1 MSSSSSSSNLPVL
14 SPRFINNSTRL
25 SVPKFV
31 ANNLLLQPSDCIVNN
46 FGSLTLSGSISGT
59 RGLVIN
65 GNSNGLLTLTGNVS
79 YTGTTR
85 ILGGRLKITGTF
97 GTNGIY
103 APNDVVSIPNPLN
116 NNGATTSSISRSPNQ
131 FLMNSELEYASS
143 SDLVLAGHL
152 SIYQQSFFGTTPANP
167 NAPHNP
173 NKKVIVSGT
182 GRLTWGVLA
191 INFDAAI
198 EVNNGFFRV
207 GNNNARGGI
216 LLVPSILVAPGA
228 TLEFNRTDTYDGPV
242 TARLDGSGNIVL
254 MTGSLGLSGIGH
266 TFSGSF
272 TINNGSTLT
281 LLRQMPS
288 AASFVNNGTM
298 AVSVNDPGYWDVN
311 QLLLTTTFNNSTT
324 TYGYLNDWT
333 AGTAAPGDVTGQIQ
347 SAGLGNDMSEFAGF
361 VPGRIALVQRGVQP
375 FQTKA
380 NNAVAAGAIG
390 MIIYNNTTGITTPTV
405 TSSIPVVMITQSAG
419 QQILTNLNTG
429 TVSARI
435 RNTATGVVNFNNLI
449 TGTGTF
455 VKTGS
460 APVILGNSVQQT
472 LSVQAGPLRIA
483 SGATVSGAISV
494 SSGAA
499 FELLNETRSNNFSIN
514 GTGVSSGGVI
524 RNLSG
529 NSTLSGGITQTAA
542 SRINSDAGELV
553 LGGTVSGAF
562 GLTFGGAGNITSNG
576 VLSTITGLTKD
587 GAGRLVING
596 NNTFNGTTTLSAG
609 VLRVG
614 HASALGVATSTVS
627 IPASTAIEVING
639 ISFARN
645 LSSAGTGVS
654 SAGSLRSIS
663 GNNTFA
669 GNYTLTAASRI
680 NSDADTLT
688 LSSAGTLTGT
698 FGLTFGGAG
707 NINVNRAIATS
718 TGAVTKDGTGA
729 ATFLATNTYSG
740 TTTISSGTLQIGS
753 NGTAGTLGTGNVV
766 NNATLIF
773 NRSNNNTISN
783 VISGTGSF
791 VHNGSGTTT
800 LSGNNTYSGGTTIN
814 SGTLVAGSNTCF
826 GTGPITVNAGATL
839 NTAGR
844 TLSNTIVNNGGTVI
858 NVVPW
863 TPSQLGSNLAVWLDA
878 DDSSTITLNGS
889 TVSQWRD
896 KSVNARHLSQANA
909 ANQPTRTLNALNGG
923 TALTFSGNQWLFS
936 LAVSGLLRN
945 VAGGSLTVVTNYT
958 NAIQQR
964 FAASVLNSLST
975 SRVAVFLQPTSLLAG
990 GGRRV
995 DSDAFTAALSATA
1008 YTNGTSV
1015 IQSLSL
1021 NFAENINSQFVNG
1034 SAAGTSTFSG
1044 GGNSSDTA
1052 ALSLAVGCSTADGI
1066 SAGNLM
1072 AGLVSEVV
1080 LTQGV
1085 LSTLDRQ
1092 RLEGYLAHRWGLT
1105 ANLPTDHPF
1114 KNTAPTT

>member
-1 MSSSSSSSNLPVL
+1 MSTLSGNRVIPRSITNTGTGNKTIGLNL
-14 SPRFINNSTRL
+14 FININC
-25 SVPKFV
+25 P
-31 ANNLLLQPSDCIVNN
+31 VNN
-46 FGSLTLSGSISGT
+46 NGYLTLSGILSGGRALTFFGNGTTELTNSNNTYDGKIQLRSGTLKISGNSKILT
-59 RGLVIN
+59 RGAGSNNSHMIN
-65 GNSNGLLTLTGNVS
+65 G
-79 YTGTTR
+79 
-85 ILGGRLKITGTF
+85 ILEHSSSEDLIF
-97 GTNGIY
+97 N
-103 APNDVVSIPNPLN
+103 NPID
-116 NNGATTSSISRSPNQ
+116 GPQ
-131 FLMNSELEYASS
+131 FLFN
-143 SDLVLAGHL
+143 
-152 SIYQQSFFGTTPANP
+152 ITANP
-167 NAPHNP
+167 NAKIISNGPGKIHFRNP
-173 NKKVIVSGT
+173 YADNSFNGTIEINSG
-182 GRLTWGVLA
+182 GYVK
-191 INFDAAI
+191 
-198 EVNNGFFRV
+198 V
-207 GNNNARGGI
+207 GNNDTIANAGKGNGTGSIAWTQAITISSGG
-216 LLVPSILVAPGA
+216 
-228 TLEFNRTDTYDGPV
+228 TLEFDRNPSSSSIDVFAVISGSGPV
-242 TARLDGSGNIVL
+242 IV
-254 MTGSLGLSGIGH
+254 TRSSTINFWGINSSH
-266 TFSGSF
+266 NGSF
-272 TINNGSTLT
+272 TIQSGKVNMN
-281 LLRQMPS
+281 RQS
-288 AASFVNNGTM
+288 SHQFVNNGTLTLTM
-298 AVSVNDPGYWDVN
+298 SDPSYWQNTGLFVFSRTAN
-311 QLLLTTTFNNSTT
+311 GVSTT
-324 TYGYLNDWT
+324 YTYLTDYT
-333 AGTAAPGDVTGQIQ
+333 IGTSSNGFVNNVQIQ
-347 SAGLGNDMSEFAGF
+347 AAGLGNDMTEFSGF
-361 VPGRIALVQRGVQP
+361 VAGRIALVQRGVQP
-375 FQTKA
+375 FQTKV
-380 NNAVAAGAIG
+380 NNAIAAGAVGVI
-390 MIIYNNTTGITTPTV
+390 MYNNTTGLTTPTL
-405 TSSIPVVMITQSAG
+405 TANIPVVMVTQALG
-419 QQILTNLNTG
+419 QQLISEMNAGTVTASINTG
-429 TVSARI
+429 LPFGVSSTPLF
-435 RNTATGVVNFNNLI
+435 NNSVSGTGVLSKAGSGTIVIGPNVNHSGSTNI
-449 TGTGTF
+449 T
-455 VKTGS
+455 
-460 APVILGNSVQQT
+460 
-472 LSVQAGPLRIA
+472 AGALRIDG
-483 SGATVSGAISV
+483 SDRLPNSSVSV

-499 FELLNETRSNNFSIN
+499 FEILGGSTFSRNISIN
-514 GTGVSSGGVI
+514 GTGISSGGAI
-524 RNLSG
+524 RNISG
-529 NSTLSGGITQTAA
+529 NNTLNGNYTLTAA
-542 SRINSDAGELV
+542 SRINSDADELV
-553 LGGTVSGAF
+553 LNGTVGTGAT
-562 GLTFGGAGNITSNG
+562 GLTVGGSGNITLNG
-576 VLSTITGLTKD
+576 FLVTITGLTKD

-663 GNNTFA
+663 GNNTFS

-707 NINVNRAIATS
+707 NININRAIATS
-718 TGAVTKDGTGA
+718 TGAVTKDGTGT

-740 TTTISSGTLQIGS
+740 TTTISAGTLQIGS

-814 SGTLVAGSNTCF
+814 GGTLVAGSNTCF

-839 NTAGR
+839 DTAGR

-858 NVVPW
+858 SVVPW

-923 TALTFSGNQWLFS
+923 TALTFSGNQWLFN

-975 SRVAVFLQPTSLLAG
+975 SRAAVFLQPTSLLAG

-1015 IQSLSL
+1015 IQSMSL
-1021 NFAENINSQFVNG
+1021 NFAANINSQFVNG

-1080 LTQGV
+1080 LTHGDPT
-1085 LSTLDRQ
+1085 TLDRQ
-1092 RLEGYLAHRWGLT
+1092 RIEGYLAHKWGLT
-1105 ANLPTDHPF
+1105 TNLPTDHPF
-1114 KNTAPTT
+1114 KNSKPTI